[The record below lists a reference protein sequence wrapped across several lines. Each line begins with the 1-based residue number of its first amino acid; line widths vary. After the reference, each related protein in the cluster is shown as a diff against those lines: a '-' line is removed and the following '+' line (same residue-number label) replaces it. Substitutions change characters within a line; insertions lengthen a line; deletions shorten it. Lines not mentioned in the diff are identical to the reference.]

1 MNKLEILIQGRIK
14 ELTLATQCQTWK
26 HLAYMD
32 FSQERDE
39 HCWRLAMESMDQGIA
54 VREFS
59 RELVGEKFVNR
70 SDTSDSVLFDPRV
83 QLALVLWKV
92 EHTKAKETYEQWLE
106 CADLRL
112 KEVA

>member
-14 ELTLATQCQTWK
+14 ELTLTTQCQTWK

-39 HCWRLAMESMDQGIA
+39 HCWRLAMESMDQGSA
-54 VREFS
+54 VRGFS
-59 RELVGEKFVNR
+59 RELVGQKFADR
-70 SDTSDSVLFDPRV
+70 KGIDDAVLFDPRV
-83 QLALVLWKV
+83 ELALVLWFD
-92 EHTKAKETYEQWLE
+92 ERTKAKESKEQWLE